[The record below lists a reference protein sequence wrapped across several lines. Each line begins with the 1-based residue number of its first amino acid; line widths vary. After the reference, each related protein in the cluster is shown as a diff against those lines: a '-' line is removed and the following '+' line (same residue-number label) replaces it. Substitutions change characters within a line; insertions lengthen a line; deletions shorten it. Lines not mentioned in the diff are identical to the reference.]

1 MSSSVTI
8 TFDCLP
14 LRSIDRL
21 DIPLDASPLFRARC
35 ERILAAMEKHGKQN
49 AYYLHTARCVF
60 RLANSDDIGMFEFGF
75 EGTVLTG
82 DHDQKTRGV
91 DLNVELLHETCEW
104 LSESIVEWFKETVSK
119 AVTVE
124 FDRYIA
130 AGDLKKTVER
140 IEKLQTE
147 SDAQGGFVGMYL

>member
-8 TFDCLP
+8 SFDCLP
-14 LRSIDRL
+14 LRSIERL
-21 DIPLDASPLFRARC
+21 DIPLDASPAFRTRC
-35 ERILAAMEKHGKQN
+35 ERILAAVEKHGKQN
-49 AYYLHTARCVF
+49 SYYLHTARCVF
-60 RLANSDDIGMFEFGF
+60 HLVNSDDIGMLEFGF

-82 DHDQKTRGV
+82 DRDQKTRGI
-91 DLNVELLHETCEW
+91 DLNVTLLHETCEW
-104 LSESIVEWFKETVSK
+104 LSESIVEWFQETVSR

-130 AGDLKKTVER
+130 AGDLEKTITRV
-140 IEKLQTE
+140 EKLQAE